1 VRVSVVDEL
10 QRGREAYANQ
20 AWLDAYDALSRADAE
35 SSLEAADVELLA
47 TSAALVGERDGHHS
61 LLERL
66 HKLRLDAG
74 ETELAA
80 KAAVLLG
87 LNLAIAG
94 EMGPAMGWFGRAER
108 LAGQAGEDS
117 VVPGYLLLPVSFQ
130 HMSSGDFEG
139 AHDAASDAAAIA
151 ERFGEHDLFAIAT
164 HITGSTLIKQGRV
177 DEGLNLLDEAMVAVT
192 SG

>member
-1 VRVSVVDEL
+1 MVAR
-10 QRGREAYANQ
+10 AYANQ

-35 SSLEAADVELLA
+35 SPLEAADVELLA
-47 TSAALVGERDGHHS
+47 TSAALVGERDAHHS

-94 EMGPAMGWFGRAER
+94 RGGACDGVVWESRASRGPGRGGFGR
-108 LAGQAGEDS
+108 
-117 VVPGYLLLPVSFQ
+117 
-130 HMSSGDFEG
+130 SGL
-139 AHDAASDAAAIA
+139 SAAA
-151 ERFGEHDLFAIAT
+151 
-164 HITGSTLIKQGRV
+164 GRLPAHV
-177 DEGLNLLDEAMVAVT
+177 VR
-192 SG
+192 